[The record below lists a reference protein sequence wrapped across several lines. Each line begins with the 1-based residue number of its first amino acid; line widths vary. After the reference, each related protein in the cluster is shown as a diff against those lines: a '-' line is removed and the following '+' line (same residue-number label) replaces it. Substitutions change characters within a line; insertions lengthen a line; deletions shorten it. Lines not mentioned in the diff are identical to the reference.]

1 MSDVHVKNSK
11 ENIQRRFQN
20 TEKQFV
26 QLCER
31 LQLSEVMPDSKEE
44 DSTNVSFEKLYYSK
58 NFRKPFMAGYQTT
71 SQVGSRSSY
80 EKRGDGRKRSVKT
93 LSMGNQRTLPSSKG
107 IQQRLK
113 AAFPKTNQINRRNVN
128 ASTNKH
134 REEYFNPYEKI
145 ACQPAFKSPLPMI
158 SRRAMNIND
167 NHDDDNDE
175 DDLLMT

>member
-58 NFRKPFMAGYQTT
+58 NFRKPFMAGYQ
-71 SQVGSRSSY
+71 VVCSY
-80 EKRGDGRKRSVKT
+80 
-93 LSMGNQRTLPSSKG
+93 M
-107 IQQRLK
+107 
-113 AAFPKTNQINRRNVN
+113 
-128 ASTNKH
+128 
-134 REEYFNPYEKI
+134 
-145 ACQPAFKSPLPMI
+145 
-158 SRRAMNIND
+158 
-167 NHDDDNDE
+167 
-175 DDLLMT
+175 